1 MTWSG
6 AVTPVELVIF
16 DYGGVISERVLD
28 DMAMFDELM
37 GLPAG
42 SLDRLLFGE
51 IPQGVVTDGD
61 PIDGAYD
68 EPGTPVHDFHL
79 LETGAISFDVYLEG
93 LVERAPSVIGRPLDP
108 EDFFTFAASTPVR
121 IQWPIIHELR
131 RLQADGVA
139 LALLTNNVKE
149 FGDGWRSSFPVH
161 ELFGVVVDS
170 CEVGMR
176 KPDPRIYE
184 LTCSRCGVE
193 PSRAVF
199 LDDNVDNV
207 AASRALGIETVH
219 VTGDA
224 VATITE
230 LRAILDRRGILAS
243 QTRA

>member
-1 MTWSG
+1 MSG
-6 AVTPVELVIF
+6 DPVELVIF

-51 IPQGVVTDGD
+51 IPEGSDGD
-61 PIDGAYD
+61 PVDGAYD

-79 LETGAISFDVYLEG
+79 LETGEISFDHYLEG
-93 LVERAPSVIGRPLDP
+93 LVERAPAVIGRPLDP

-121 IQWPIIHELR
+121 IQWPIIHELQ
-131 RLQADGVA
+131 RLSAAGVP

-149 FGDGWRSSFPVH
+149 FGDGWRGSFPVN
-161 ELFGVVVDS
+161 ELFPVVIDS

-199 LDDNVDNV
+199 LDDNSDNV
-207 AASRALGIETVH
+207 AASRALGIETIH
-219 VTGDA
+219 VTGHA
-224 VATITE
+224 LATIAD

-243 QTRA
+243 NSTR

>member
-1 MTWSG
+1 MNE
-6 AVTPVELVIF
+6 AVELVIF
-16 DYGGVISERVLD
+16 DYGGVISDRVLA

-37 GLPAG
+37 GLPVG
-42 SLDRLLFGE
+42 SLDHLLFGE
-51 IPQGVVTDGD
+51 VPDGLESDSSD
-61 PIDGAYD
+61 P
-68 EPGTPVHDFHL
+68 HDFEL
-79 LETGAISFDVYLEG
+79 LEMGAITFERYLEG

-108 EDFFTFAASTPVR
+108 DDFFTFASSTPVR
-121 IQWPIIHELR
+121 IQWPIVHELR

-149 FGDGWRSSFPVH
+149 FRDGWRSSFPVD

-184 LTCSRCGVE
+184 LTCGRCGVE

-199 LDDNVDNV
+199 LDDNADNV

-224 VATITE
+224 LATITD
-230 LRAILDRRGILAS
+230 LRAILARRGILAS
-243 QTRA
+243 QNPP